1 MLKYAYDLYFLKS
14 LKDETPLVFS
24 ILGSHKDFGFA
35 YPSAVVNREQRLLKI
50 AYSVNKEDI
59 EMMTVRLDDLAV

>member
-1 MLKYAYDLYFLKS
+1 MAFTHAWALRYGAPEKRFN
-14 LKDETPLVFS
+14 
-24 ILGSHKDFGFA
+24 GSHKDFGFA